1 MTLFFWIGA
10 HLDSGGGSYME
21 KWSGR
26 WLLVTRVCNLQSAMI
41 QVEYLPLIGTYSIIL
56 YFYVLELGHCFKNRN
71 NELCP
76 AIHTSGVFFLKE
88 KTSELVDLTMLL
100 LINEYKLSI
109 KRLKFATSGKLVPQS
124 FKKER

>member
-1 MTLFFWIGA
+1 
-10 HLDSGGGSYME
+10 
-21 KWSGR
+21 
-26 WLLVTRVCNLQSAMI
+26 MI

-56 YFYVLELGHCFKNRN
+56 YFYVLELSHCFKNRN
-71 NELCP
+71 NELSP

-100 LINEYKLSI
+100 LINEYKFSI